1 MEWLKK
7 FFREDAN
14 EIISA
19 YFDGE
24 KIFISRLTKKFET
37 IEIEADGAE
46 VAELAEKISKIC
58 AEKGWKTNLVGFCL
72 RNEDAVT
79 FLTEVNN
86 LPEKEIP
93 AMVKSWAVAQAG
105 AEAKFS
111 FKKIGGELWMETIP
125 KSRLEEIL
133 AAFEKFG
140 LNLRGLSVMPSN
152 LLEKIYPY
160 ERTEFITEV
169 IRNKSSPN
177 LLSSGSVWNWKKIYY
192 AAAGILLI
200 VLIICNVKLFFEYK
214 TTSDELEAEKII
226 INGLSKEISL
236 KKSSDEVTSELK
248 RLNSLAAQIESP
260 ETLNL
265 LIKIGKITDKT
276 VRLTKIRAEN
286 NFLELEG
293 KAKTTDALKRYLERV
308 KSSVINSARL
318 ESSTEDDDGKISF
331 VIRAALK

>member
-7 FFREDAN
+7 FFREDAK

-37 IEIEADGAE
+37 AEIEADGAE
-46 VAELAEKISKIC
+46 IAELAEKISKIC
-58 AEKGWKTNLVGFCL
+58 AEKGWRKISVGFCL
-72 RNEDAVT
+72 QSTDAVT
-79 FLTEVNN
+79 FQTEINN

-93 AMVKSWAVAQAG
+93 AMVKSWAIAQAG
-105 AEAKFS
+105 TEAKFS
-111 FKKIGGELWMETIP
+111 FKKIGGELWMETVP
-125 KSRLEEIL
+125 KSRFEEIL

-140 LNLRGLSVMPSN
+140 LNLRGLSVMPGDLS
-152 LLEKIYPY
+152 EKIHPY

-169 IRNKSSPN
+169 ICNKSSPN

-192 AAAGILLI
+192 AASGILLI
-200 VLIICNVKLFFEYK
+200 GLIICNVKLFFDYK
-214 TTSDELEAEKII
+214 TTSDELKAEKII

-248 RLNSLAAQIESP
+248 RLNELAAQIETP

-265 LIKIGKITDKT
+265 LIKIGKIADKT
-276 VRLTKIRAEN
+276 VYLNKIRAEN
-286 NFLELEG
+286 DFLDLEG
-293 KAKTTDALKRYLERV
+293 KAKTAEALKRYLERV

-318 ESSTEDDDGKISF
+318 ESSTEDEDGKISF

>member
-1 MEWLKK
+1 MERLKK
-7 FFREDAN
+7 FFREDAD

-37 IEIEADGAE
+37 VEIEADSAE
-46 VAELAEKISKIC
+46 IAELAEKILKIC
-58 AEKGWKTNLVGFCL
+58 AEKGWKTNSVGFCL

-79 FLTEVNN
+79 FHTEINN

-111 FKKIGGELWMETIP
+111 FIKIGEELWMETVP

-133 AAFEKFG
+133 ATFGKFG
-140 LNLRGLSVMPSN
+140 LNLRGLSVMPDDI
-152 LLEKIYPY
+152 LKKIHPY

-177 LLSSGSVWNWKKIYY
+177 LLSGGSVWNWKKIFY

-200 VLIICNVKLFFEYK
+200 GLIICNVKLFFEYK
-214 TTSDELEAEKII
+214 KTSDELESEKII
-226 INGLSKEISL
+226 INGLSEEISL

-248 RLNSLAAQIESP
+248 RLNELAAQIETP

-265 LIKIGKITDKT
+265 LIKIGKISDKT

-286 NFLELEG
+286 DFLELEG
-293 KAKTTDALKRYLERV
+293 KAKTIDALKRYLERV

-318 ESSTEDDDGKISF
+318 ESSTEDDDRKISF